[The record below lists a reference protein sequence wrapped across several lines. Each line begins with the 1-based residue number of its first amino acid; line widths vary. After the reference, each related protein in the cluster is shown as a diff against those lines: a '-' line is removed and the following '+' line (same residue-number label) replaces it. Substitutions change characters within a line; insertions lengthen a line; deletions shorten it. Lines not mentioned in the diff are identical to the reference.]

1 MTGIARAIP
10 LHGRSVTLLGR
21 SVPLDPRVLIAW
33 AVADVRAM
41 PRTLKAWLVFLLG
54 VLAVAAIAA
63 VIALPPGWE
72 VFGTTP
78 TVEWGLLII
87 GYVGFA
93 IMTSGLCLASS
104 LGTVFGVDRFR
115 PLEKRHAILAV
126 LCLTSAFGI
135 IALDLHWPVRLV
147 FGAVLSPSPSSPM
160 WWMGVCYGGYLG
172 LLLVEVWSMFSDHP
186 RIHQWACTLAACMAV
201 IAPTTLGAVF
211 GVLAA
216 RASWHGPF
224 TSVLMVAS
232 AFVAGVALLGIV
244 FYPVVRLRRSGF
256 ERAERLA
263 VPSLRVLLGIGLVIV
278 AIVLTRNLVAG
289 LDPNVRGLR
298 AETEA
303 VLTGPLA
310 IPFWGVRV
318 GFGLALPLLLI
329 IVPFTRTPGGLLVA
343 SGGALVG
350 VFCDRALF
358 VIAGQIV
365 PVTAAAGVVSNP
377 YASYWPSPVEIAIVL
392 GAGAFVALGYTLAER
407 YLDLSESELHFGFPV
422 VAAAH
427 RLRAG
432 AVTLS
437 RSMIALW
444 RRPPAEPLPDDVE
457 PAQLGRDVVGPAALS
472 DLAAAPIER
481 RTPAAA
487 TQGSEP
493 AGLVATAGAAA
504 LTDPD
509 DTSTDDARTAP
520 MQDTGAEATGEAE
533 PSRAI
538 DPGAESTGAAEP
550 TGAAEAPDRRAEDQR
565 P

>member
-1 MTGIARAIP
+1 MTSVGRAIL
-10 LHGRSVTLLGR
+10 LHDRTVTVLGR
-21 SVPLDPRVLIAW
+21 SVPLDPRVLIGA
-33 AVADVRAM
+33 AIADVRAM
-41 PRTLKAWLVFLLG
+41 PRSLKAWLAFLLG
-54 VLAVAAIAA
+54 VLAVAGVAALIAW
-63 VIALPPGWE
+63 PPGWE
-72 VFGTTP
+72 VFGTSP
-78 TVEWGLLII
+78 TVEWGLLIV

-186 RIHQWACTLAACMAV
+186 RVHQWACTLAACMAI

-216 RASWHGPF
+216 RPSWHGPF

-244 FYPVVRLRRSGF
+244 FYLVVRLRRSGF

-263 VPSLRVLLGIGLVIV
+263 VPSLRLLLGIGLVVV
-278 AIVLTRNLVAG
+278 AIVLARNLVAG

-303 VLTGPLA
+303 VLSGPLA

-318 GFGLALPLLLI
+318 GVGLALPLLLVV
-329 IVPFTRTPGGLLVA
+329 VPPTRTPSGLLVA
-343 SGGALVG
+343 SAGALLG
-350 VFCDRALF
+350 VFADRALF
-358 VIAGQIV
+358 VIAGQVV
-365 PVTAAAGVVSNP
+365 PVTASAGVVSSP
-377 YASYWPSPVEIAIVL
+377 YAGYWPSAVEIAIVL

-422 VAAAH
+422 VAAA
-427 RLRAG
+427 RRARAG
-432 AVTLS
+432 AV
-437 RSMIALW
+437 ALYGSLVARW
-444 RRPPAEPLPDDVE
+444 QRPAAEPLPDDVQPARLE
-457 PAQLGRDVVGPAALS
+457 PEAAPPAAA
-472 DLAAAPIER
+472 DLEAAPAEGESRAAAPVI
-481 RTPAAA
+481 
-487 TQGSEP
+487 
-493 AGLVATAGAAA
+493 
-504 LTDPD
+504 
-509 DTSTDDARTAP
+509 DA
-520 MQDTGAEATGEAE
+520 E
-533 PSRAI
+533 
-538 DPGAESTGAAEP
+538 AEP
-550 TGAAEAPDRRAEDQR
+550 TGAIDAADAPDTPDTPAEE
-565 P
+565 PTP